1 MSLGLGPIGDAVFS
15 FGKSVVKN
23 ILGEFVS
30 TTDAKNERGTGAE
43 AAALAKIGF
52 LDEKKVALQ
61 MAQAAEQRATRSR
74 DPNEGKPEPSQYARQ
89 IAEMYSK
96 TDWTNSHGALSQQIG
111 REKKLDLYK
120 DTTEGKYADETAT
133 GQKPMKVE

>member
-52 LDEKKVALQ
+52 LDEKMVALQ

-74 DPNEGKPEPSQYARQ
+74 DPNEGNQSLVSMLDRLQRCILKL
-89 IAEMYSK
+89 IGK
-96 TDWTNSHGALSQQIG
+96 TLMVLCHS
-111 REKKLDLYK
+111 R
-120 DTTEGKYADETAT
+120 
-133 GQKPMKVE
+133 